1 MDRVLSRMGALK
13 TRVEARL
20 VLSEAY
26 DVGADIFDHVE
37 DEEKWPSMEVS
48 QRNPFTLDGLHPV
61 FDTERVVDRK
71 SRLRNFINL
80 GIHEKLGIDVLEFM
94 SLPRETLEEIV
105 EVCRASVEEDRQRA
119 DNLRK
124 ELDELKRK
132 NPELFNQQS
141 VIEKKSS

>member
-1 MDRVLSRMGALK
+1 MDRVLGKMGALK

-20 VLSEAY
+20 VLAEAY
-26 DVGADIFDHVE
+26 DVGAKIFDHVE
-37 DEEKWPSMEVS
+37 DEGRWPSMKVS
-48 QRNPFTLDGLHPV
+48 QRNPFTLDGFHPA

-105 EVCRASVEEDRQRA
+105 EVCRASIEEDRQRA

-124 ELDELKRK
+124 ELNELKRK

-141 VIEKKSS
+141 AIGKKSS

>member
-1 MDRVLSRMGALK
+1 MDRVLGKMGALK

-20 VLSEAY
+20 VLAEAY
-26 DVGADIFDHVE
+26 DVGAKIFDHVE
-37 DEEKWPSMEVS
+37 DEARWPSMGVS
-48 QRNPFTLDGLHPV
+48 QRNPFTLDGFHPA

-105 EVCRASVEEDRQRA
+105 EVCRASIEEDRQRA
-119 DNLRK
+119 DDLRK
-124 ELDELKRK
+124 ELDKLKRK
-132 NPELFNQQS
+132 NPKFFNQQS